1 MKKNIS
7 INFLQS
13 LFVGLLVMSNVL
25 SSKIITIGQYV
36 VPGGIFCYAIT
47 FLVMD
52 VINEIFGEKQAKSTM
67 IYGIFVQIICT
78 LLLQIVII
86 MPGANNNFNNVLSIN
101 IWLTL
106 AGVISY
112 LISQFIG
119 IKIFNKIKSITRK
132 KWIYENTST
141 IISQIIDSLIF
152 VGFGFGIGLG
162 MSLNMLLVM
171 FMCQIITKTI
181 IALTDT
187 PFFYLIMHIYKQ
199 QGERYD

>member
-1 MKKNIS
+1 
-7 INFLQS
+7 
-13 LFVGLLVMSNVL
+13 
-25 SSKIITIGQYV
+25 
-36 VPGGIFCYAIT
+36 
-47 FLVMD
+47 MD
-52 VINEIFGEKQAKSTM
+52 VINEIFGEKQAKLTM
-67 IYGIFVQIICT
+67 TYGIFIQIICM

-86 MPGANNNFNNVLSIN
+86 MPGTNDSFNNVLSIN
-101 IWLTL
+101 VWLTL
-106 AGVISY
+106 AGLISY

-141 IISQIIDSLIF
+141 IISQIIDSLVF

-162 MSLNMLLVM
+162 MSLNTSLVM
-171 FMCQIITKTI
+171 FICQVITKTI